1 MSDKNKRLRK
11 LLAIRNLDS
20 DVSII
25 IDSQMDERDESSLFK
40 AHRTIMSEYNIISNY
55 TKPRG
60 ITILLKKRTGIT
72 LGNVDANDENIIILS
87 ILTASNETID
97 IAAIYGPSERVSDKL
112 DNRGYKHK
120 IIIVDWN
127 TTLDACND
135 QLNYITD
142 PHKKSREVI

>member
-1 MSDKNKRLRK
+1 MNYSQINHKKILSSFSIYSTNIRSLCMSDKNKRLRK

-60 ITILLKKRTGIT
+60 ITILLKREQE
-72 LGNVDANDENIIILS
+72 LL
-87 ILTASNETID
+87 LET
-97 IAAIYGPSERVSDKL
+97 
-112 DNRGYKHK
+112 
-120 IIIVDWN
+120 
-127 TTLDACND
+127 
-135 QLNYITD
+135 
-142 PHKKSREVI
+142 